1 MESHEEADGT
11 TMIHIKIGFVGTS
24 QVLRKVKVSAVLVVP
39 NTQPAS
45 LVRQGEEME
54 RKFFLITAY
63 CSVNLT
69 ERATCSFTTS

>member
-11 TMIHIKIGFVGTS
+11 TIIHIIIGFVGIS
-24 QVLRKVKVSAVLVVP
+24 QELRKVKVSAVLLVP

-54 RKFFLITAY
+54 RN
-63 CSVNLT
+63 S
-69 ERATCSFTTS
+69 S